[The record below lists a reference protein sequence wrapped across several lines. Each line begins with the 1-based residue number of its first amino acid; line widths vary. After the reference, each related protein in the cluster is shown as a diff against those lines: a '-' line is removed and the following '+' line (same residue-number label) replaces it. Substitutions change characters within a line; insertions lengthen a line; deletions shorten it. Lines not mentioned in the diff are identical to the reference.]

1 MNMIKFIRASKN
13 KYKKLREMGIKL
25 GENCEIYDNVSWGS
39 EPYMISIGNHVRIT
53 NGVRFITHDG
63 GVWVLRA
70 MEDSFKDV
78 DSFGAKNAAPHS
90 LSPTHREYNHYA
102 KCNHR

>member
-78 DSFGAKNAAPHS
+78 DSFGAINIGDN
-90 LSPTHREYNHYA
+90 THI
-102 KCNHR
+102 